1 MKINCDAWICF
12 SLFAGFSGEGP
23 EPHAAQP
30 HSGPHRVQMDL
41 TGREEGERQMLVG
54 ACLAAL

>member
-1 MKINCDAWICF
+1 MCF
-12 SLFAGFSGEGP
+12 SLSAGFSGEGP